1 MLYKFFNGTKLR
13 LFLSF
18 LVLTSPSIK
27 ADWFA
32 LNMTRGVTDVSN
44 EVFELHM
51 LIFWICVAIGVV
63 VFSVMFYS
71 MWAHT
76 KKKNPEPAKF
86 HENHKLEIAWT
97 IIPFLILIA
106 MAVPASKTLVKIY
119 DDEAGD
125 INIQVTGYQWKWQY
139 RYLEDDVSFFSNL
152 STDLDEIYNLV
163 PKGENYLQEVDEM
176 VVIPVGKKVRFLITA
191 NDVIH
196 SWWMPAF
203 AIKQDAIP
211 GFVNTAWTVVDKP
224 GIYRGKCTELCGKN
238 HGFMPIVVKV
248 VEQEE
253 YDLWVNEKKQA
264 AIRLAELTTKE
275 WTTAELME
283 RGETVYDINCVA
295 CHQTEGQGIAGIFP
309 ALAGSDIAL
318 YEKDKHIEILMEGVS
333 GAAMNSFDYLSEVEL
348 AAVITYTR
356 QAWGNAEN
364 GDGEIVIPKDIV
376 DYNCLLYTSPSPRDP
391 KTSRMP
397 SSA

>member
-1 MLYKFFNGTKLR
+1 MFFKFLR
-13 LFLSF
+13 NLNKRPSLLILLFAAPA
-18 LVLTSPSIK
+18 VN

-32 LNMTRGVTDVSN
+32 LNMTRGITDISN

-51 LIFWICVAIGVV
+51 LIFWICVAIGVL
-63 VFSVMFYS
+63 VFAVMFYS

-76 KKKNPEPAKF
+76 KKKNPVPATF

-125 INIQVTGYQWKWQY
+125 VNIQVTGYQWKWQY
-139 RYLEDDVSFFSNL
+139 KYLEDDVSFFSNL
-152 STDLDEIYNLV
+152 STDPDEIYNLV

-176 VVIPVGKKVRFLITA
+176 VVIPAGKKVRFLITA

-196 SWWMPAF
+196 SWWVPAF

-211 GFVNTAWTVVDKP
+211 GFVNTAWTVVDTP

-248 VEQEE
+248 VEQED
-253 YDLWVNEKKQA
+253 YDLWVDNKRQE
-264 AIRLAELTTKE
+264 AIKLAELTTKD
-275 WTTAELME
+275 WSAEELIE
-283 RGETVYDINCVA
+283 RGQEVYEKNCVS
-295 CHQTEGQGIAGIFP
+295 CHMAEGQGISGIFP
-309 ALAGSDIAL
+309 ALAGSEIAL
-318 YEKDKHIEILMEGVS
+318 YNKDRHIEILMEGVQ

-348 AAVITYTR
+348 AAVITYSR
-356 QAWGNAEN
+356 QAWGNAEK
-364 GDGEIVIPKDIV
+364 GDGEIVVPKDIV
-376 DYNCLLYTSPSPRDP
+376 DYKEP
-391 KTSRMP
+391 KI
-397 SSA
+397 

>member
-1 MLYKFFNGTKLR
+1 M
-13 LFLSF
+13 SF
-18 LVLTSPSIK
+18 KYLQNLQIKIMSALLIFSAPMK

-32 LNMTRGVTDVSN
+32 LNMTRGVTDISN

-63 VFSVMFYS
+63 VFGVMFYS
-71 MWAHT
+71 MYAHT
-76 KKKNPEPAKF
+76 KKKNPVAASF
-86 HENHKLEIAWT
+86 HENHKVEIAWT

-106 MAVPASKTLVKIY
+106 MAIPASKTLVKIY

-125 INIQVTGYQWKWQY
+125 LNIQVTGYQWKWQY
-139 RYLEDDVSFFSNL
+139 NYLEDDVSFFSNL
-152 STDLDEIYNLV
+152 STDMDEINNLV

-211 GFVNTAWTVVDKP
+211 GFVNTAWTKVDKP
-224 GIYRGKCTELCGKN
+224 GVYRGKCTELCGKN

-248 VEQEE
+248 VEQNE
-253 YDLWVNEKKQA
+253 YDEWVSGKKEA
-264 AIRLAELTTKE
+264 AMKMAELTTKD
-275 WTTAELME
+275 WTAEELVA
-283 RGETVYDINCVA
+283 RGESVYAVNCVA
-295 CHQTEGQGIAGIFP
+295 CHQTNGQGIPGIFP
-309 ALAGSDIAL
+309 ALAGSDL
-318 YEKDKHIEILMEGVS
+318 VLNNKERNIEILMEGVQ
-333 GAAMNSFDYLSEVEL
+333 GAAMNSFSYLSEVEL

-356 QAWGNAEN
+356 QSWGNKEN
-364 GDGEIVIPKDIV
+364 GDGEIVVPKDIV
-376 DYNCLLYTSPSPRDP
+376 DYKKP
-391 KTSRMP
+391 KI
-397 SSA
+397 

>member
-1 MLYKFFNGTKLR
+1 MFFKFLR
-13 LFLSF
+13 NLNKRPSLLILL
-18 LVLTSPSIK
+18 LVAPAIN

-32 LNMTRGVTDVSN
+32 LNMTRGITDISN

-51 LIFWICVAIGVV
+51 LIFWICVAIGAL
-63 VFSVMFYS
+63 VFAVMFYS

-76 KKKNPEPAKF
+76 KKKNPVPATF

-125 INIQVTGYQWKWQY
+125 VNIQVTGYQWKWQY
-139 RYLEDDVSFFSNL
+139 KYLEDDVSFFSNL
-152 STDLDEIYNLV
+152 STDPDEIYNLV

-176 VVIPVGKKVRFLITA
+176 VVIPAGKKVRFLITA

-196 SWWMPAF
+196 SWWVPAF

-211 GFVNTAWTVVDKP
+211 GFVNTAWTVVDTP

-248 VEQEE
+248 VEQEQ
-253 YDLWVNEKKQA
+253 YDLWVDNKKQE
-264 AIRLAELTTKE
+264 AIKLAELTTKD
-275 WTTAELME
+275 WSAQELIE
-283 RGETVYDINCVA
+283 RGQEVYEKNCVS
-295 CHQTEGQGIAGIFP
+295 CHMAEGQGISGIFP
-309 ALAGSDIAL
+309 ALAGSEIAL
-318 YEKDKHIEILMEGVS
+318 YDKDRHIEILMEGVQ

-348 AAVITYTR
+348 AAVITYSR
-356 QAWGNAEN
+356 QAWGNAEK
-364 GDGEIVIPKDIV
+364 GDGEIVVPKDIV
-376 DYNCLLYTSPSPRDP
+376 DYKEP
-391 KTSRMP
+391 KI
-397 SSA
+397 

>member
-1 MLYKFFNGTKLR
+1 MFFEFLRNLTKSSSL
-13 LFLSF
+13 LLAFLLAPVIS
-18 LVLTSPSIK
+18 

-32 LNMTRGVTDVSN
+32 LNMTRGITDISN

-51 LIFWICVAIGVV
+51 LIFWICVAIGAL

-76 KKKNPEPAKF
+76 KKKNPVPAKF

-125 INIQVTGYQWKWQY
+125 VNIQVTGYQWKWGY
-139 RYLEDDVSFFSNL
+139 KYLEDDISFVSNL

-176 VVIPVGKKVRFLITA
+176 VVIPAGKKVRFLITA

-196 SWWMPAF
+196 SWWVPAF

-211 GFVNTAWTVVDKP
+211 GFVNTAWTVVDTP

-253 YDLWVNEKKQA
+253 YDLWVDNKKQE
-264 AIRLAELTTKE
+264 AIKLAELTTKDWSTE
-275 WTTAELME
+275 ELVQ
-283 RGETVYDINCVA
+283 RGQEVYEKNCVS
-295 CHQTEGQGIAGIFP
+295 CHMAEGQGIPGIFP
-309 ALAGSDIAL
+309 ALAGSEIAL
-318 YEKDKHIEILMEGVS
+318 YDKDRHIEILMEGVQ

-348 AAVITYTR
+348 AAVITYSR
-356 QAWGNAEN
+356 QAWGNAEK
-364 GDGEIVIPKDIV
+364 GDGEVVVPKDIV
-376 DYNCLLYTSPSPRDP
+376 EYKEP
-391 KTSRMP
+391 KI
-397 SSA
+397 

>member
-1 MLYKFFNGTKLR
+1 MFFEFLRNLTKSSSL
-13 LFLSF
+13 LLTFLLAPVIS
-18 LVLTSPSIK
+18 

-32 LNMTRGVTDVSN
+32 LNMTRGITDISN

-51 LIFWICVAIGVV
+51 LIFWICVAIGAL

-76 KKKNPEPAKF
+76 KKKNPVPAKF

-125 INIQVTGYQWKWQY
+125 VNIQVTGYQWKWGY
-139 RYLEDDVSFFSNL
+139 KYLEDDISFVSNL

-176 VVIPVGKKVRFLITA
+176 VVIPAGKKVRFLITA

-196 SWWMPAF
+196 SWWVPAF

-211 GFVNTAWTVVDKP
+211 GFVNTAWTVVDTP

-253 YDLWVNEKKQA
+253 YDLWVDNKKQE
-264 AIRLAELTTKE
+264 AIKLAELTTKDWSTE
-275 WTTAELME
+275 ELVQ
-283 RGETVYDINCVA
+283 RGQEVYEKNCVS
-295 CHQTEGQGIAGIFP
+295 CHMAEGQGIPGIFP
-309 ALAGSDIAL
+309 ALAGSEIAL
-318 YEKDKHIEILMEGVS
+318 YDKDRHIEILMEGVQ

-348 AAVITYTR
+348 AAVITYSR
-356 QAWGNAEN
+356 QAWGNAEE
-364 GDGEIVIPKDIV
+364 GDGEVVVPKDIV
-376 DYNCLLYTSPSPRDP
+376 EYKEP
-391 KTSRMP
+391 KI
-397 SSA
+397 

>member
-1 MLYKFFNGTKLR
+1 MSYITKSINNHIVKIFVV
-13 LFLSF
+13 LFSY
-18 LVLTSPSIK
+18 TTDIN
-27 ADWFA
+27 ADWSA
-32 LNMTRGVTDVSN
+32 LNMTRGVTGVSN

-63 VFSVMFYS
+63 VFGVMFYS
-71 MWAHT
+71 MYAHT
-76 KKKNPEPAKF
+76 KKKNPVASTF
-86 HENHKLEIAWT
+86 HESTKVEIAWT

-106 MAVPASKTLVKIY
+106 MAIPASKTLVKIY

-139 RYLEDDVSFFSNL
+139 RYLEDDVSFFANL

-176 VVIPVGKKVRFLITA
+176 VVIPVGKKIRFLITA

-211 GFVNTAWTVVDKP
+211 GFVNTAWTIVDDP
-224 GIYRGKCTELCGKN
+224 GTYRGKCTELCGKN
-238 HGFMPIVVKV
+238 HGFMPIVVKA

-253 YDLWVNEKKQA
+253 YDQWINDKKQA
-264 AIRLAELTTKE
+264 AMKLAEQTTKN
-275 WTTAELME
+275 WTTEELMAK
-283 RGETVYDINCVA
+283 GQDVYAVNCVA
-295 CHQTEGQGIAGIFP
+295 CHQTNGEGITGIFP
-309 ALAGSDIAL
+309 ALAGSDIVL
-318 YEKDKHIEILMEGVS
+318 NNKPRNIEILMEGVQ

-348 AAVITYTR
+348 ASVITYTR
-356 QAWGNAEN
+356 QSWGNDAK
-364 GDGEIVIPKDIV
+364 GDGTVVLPQDIV
-376 DYNCLLYTSPSPRDP
+376 TYKEP
-391 KTSRMP
+391 KI
-397 SSA
+397 

>member
-1 MLYKFFNGTKLR
+1 MFLN
-13 LFLSF
+13 LFKYLNKKILF
-18 LVLTSPSIK
+18 VILFITAPLIN

-32 LNMTRGVTDVSN
+32 LNMTRGITDISN

-51 LIFWICVAIGVV
+51 LIFWICVAIGVL
-63 VFSVMFYS
+63 VFGVMFYS
-71 MWAHT
+71 MYAHT
-76 KKKNPEPAKF
+76 RKKNPVPATF
-86 HENHKLEIAWT
+86 DDNHKLEIAWT

-106 MAVPASKTLVKIY
+106 MAIPASKTLIKMY
-119 DDEAGD
+119 DDTAGD

-152 STDLDEIYNLV
+152 ATDWDEINNLV

-176 VVIPVGKKVRFLITA
+176 VVIPTGKKVRFLITA

-211 GFVNTAWTVVDKP
+211 GFVNTAWTKVDVP

-253 YDLWVNEKKQA
+253 YEEWVSIKKEEAQK
-264 AIRLAELTTKE
+264 LAELTTKE
-275 WTTAELME
+275 WTTEELAS
-283 RGETVYDINCVA
+283 RGQSVYEVNCVA
-295 CHQTEGQGIAGIFP
+295 CHQTNGQGIAGIFP
-309 ALAGSDIAL
+309 ALVGSDIVL
-318 YEKDKHIEILMEGVS
+318 NNKERNIEILMEGVQ
-333 GAAMNSFDYLSEVEL
+333 GAAMNSFSYLSEVEI
-348 AAVITYTR
+348 ASVITYTR
-356 QAWGNAEN
+356 QSWDNDKK
-364 GDGEIVIPKDIV
+364 GDGEVVVPKDIV
-376 DYNCLLYTSPSPRDP
+376 DYKEP
-391 KTSRMP
+391 KI
-397 SSA
+397 

>member
-1 MLYKFFNGTKLR
+1 M
-13 LFLSF
+13 SF
-18 LVLTSPSIK
+18 KYLQNLQSKIISALLIFSVPMK
-27 ADWFA
+27 ADWLA
-32 LNMTRGVTDVSN
+32 LNMTRGVTDISN

-63 VFSVMFYS
+63 VFGVMFYS
-71 MWAHT
+71 MYAHT
-76 KKKNPEPAKF
+76 KKKNPVAASF
-86 HENHKLEIAWT
+86 HENHKVEIAWT

-106 MAVPASKTLVKIY
+106 MAIPASKTLVKIY

-125 INIQVTGYQWKWQY
+125 LNIQVTGHQWKWQY
-139 RYLEDDVSFFSNL
+139 NYLEDDVSFFSNL
-152 STDLDEIYNLV
+152 STDMDEINNLV

-211 GFVNTAWTVVDKP
+211 GFVNTAWTKVDKP

-248 VEQEE
+248 VEQSE
-253 YDLWVNEKKQA
+253 YDEWVSGKREA
-264 AIRLAELTTKE
+264 AMKMAELTTKD
-275 WTTAELME
+275 WTAEELVA
-283 RGETVYDINCVA
+283 RGESVYAVNCVA
-295 CHQTEGQGIAGIFP
+295 CHQTNGQGISGIFP
-309 ALAGSDIAL
+309 ALAGSDIVL
-318 YEKDKHIEILMEGVS
+318 NDKERNIEILMEGVQ
-333 GAAMNSFDYLSEVEL
+333 GAAMNSFSYLSEVEL

-356 QAWGNAEN
+356 QSWGNEN
-364 GDGEIVIPKDIV
+364 NGNGEIVVPKDIV
-376 DYNCLLYTSPSPRDP
+376 DYKKP
-391 KTSRMP
+391 KI
-397 SSA
+397 

>member
-1 MLYKFFNGTKLR
+1 M
-13 LFLSF
+13 SF
-18 LVLTSPSIK
+18 KYLQNLQIKIMSALLIFSAPMK

-32 LNMTRGVTDVSN
+32 LNMTRGVTDISN

-63 VFSVMFYS
+63 VFGVMFYS
-71 MWAHT
+71 MYAHT
-76 KKKNPEPAKF
+76 KKKNPVAASF
-86 HENHKLEIAWT
+86 HENHKVEIAWT

-106 MAVPASKTLVKIY
+106 MAIPASKTLVKIY

-125 INIQVTGYQWKWQY
+125 LNIQVTGYQWKWQY
-139 RYLEDDVSFFSNL
+139 NYLEDDVSFFSNL
-152 STDLDEIYNLV
+152 STDMDEINNLV

-176 VVIPVGKKVRFLITA
+176 VLIPVGKKVRFLITA

-211 GFVNTAWTVVDKP
+211 GFVNTAWTKVDKP

-248 VEQEE
+248 VEQNE
-253 YDLWVNEKKQA
+253 YDEWVSGKKEA
-264 AIRLAELTTKE
+264 AMKMAELTTKD
-275 WTTAELME
+275 WTAEELVA
-283 RGETVYDINCVA
+283 RGESVYAVNCVA
-295 CHQTEGQGIAGIFP
+295 CHQTNGQGIPGIFP
-309 ALAGSDIAL
+309 ALAGSDVVL
-318 YEKDKHIEILMEGVS
+318 NNKERNIEILMEGVQ
-333 GAAMNSFDYLSEVEL
+333 GAAMNSFSYLSEVEL

-356 QAWGNAEN
+356 QSWGNKEN
-364 GDGEIVIPKDIV
+364 GDGEIVVPKDIV
-376 DYNCLLYTSPSPRDP
+376 DYKKP
-391 KTSRMP
+391 KI
-397 SSA
+397 

>member
-1 MLYKFFNGTKLR
+1 M
-13 LFLSF
+13 SF
-18 LVLTSPSIK
+18 KYLQNLQIKIMSALLIFSAPMK

-32 LNMTRGVTDVSN
+32 LNMTRGVTDISN

-63 VFSVMFYS
+63 VFGVMFYS
-71 MWAHT
+71 MYAHT
-76 KKKNPEPAKF
+76 KKKNPVAASF
-86 HENHKLEIAWT
+86 HENHKVEIAWT

-106 MAVPASKTLVKIY
+106 MAIPASKTLVKIY

-125 INIQVTGYQWKWQY
+125 LNIQVTGYQWKWQY
-139 RYLEDDVSFFSNL
+139 NYLEDDVSFFSNL
-152 STDLDEIYNLV
+152 STDMDEINNLV

-211 GFVNTAWTVVDKP
+211 GFVNTAWTKVDKP

-248 VEQEE
+248 VEQNE
-253 YDLWVNEKKQA
+253 YDEWVSGKKEA
-264 AIRLAELTTKE
+264 AMKMAELTTKD
-275 WTTAELME
+275 WTAEELVA
-283 RGETVYDINCVA
+283 RGESVYAVNCVA
-295 CHQTEGQGIAGIFP
+295 CHQTNGQGIPGIFP
-309 ALAGSDIAL
+309 ALAGSDVVL
-318 YEKDKHIEILMEGVS
+318 NNKERNIEILMEGVQ
-333 GAAMNSFDYLSEVEL
+333 GAAMNSFSYLSEVEL

-356 QAWGNAEN
+356 QSWGNKKN
-364 GDGEIVIPKDIV
+364 GDGEIVVPKDIV
-376 DYNCLLYTSPSPRDP
+376 DYKKP
-391 KTSRMP
+391 KI
-397 SSA
+397 

>member
-1 MLYKFFNGTKLR
+1 MSLKYFQNLSLKI
-13 LFLSF
+13 FLAMF
-18 LVLTSPSIK
+18 VFASPMQ

-32 LNMTRGVTDVSN
+32 LNMTRGVTDISN

-71 MWAHT
+71 MYAHT
-76 KKKNPEPAKF
+76 KKKNPVAASF

-97 IIPFLILIA
+97 IVPFLILIA

-125 INIQVTGYQWKWQY
+125 VNIQVTGYQWKWQY
-139 RYLEDDVSFFSNL
+139 NYLEDDISFFSNL
-152 STDLDEIYNLV
+152 STDMDEINNLV

-176 VVIPVGKKVRFLITA
+176 VVIPAGKKVRFLITA

-211 GFVNTAWTVVDKP
+211 GFVNTAWTKVDKP
-224 GIYRGKCTELCGKN
+224 GVYRGKCTELCGKN

-253 YDLWVNEKKQA
+253 YNQWVDEKKQA
-264 AIRLAELTTKE
+264 AIKMAELTTKD
-275 WTTAELME
+275 WTAQELVE
-283 RGETVYDINCVA
+283 RGESVYAVNCVA
-295 CHQTEGQGIAGIFP
+295 CHQTNGQGIPGIFP
-309 ALAGSDIAL
+309 ALAGSDIVMNQ
-318 YEKDKHIEILMEGVS
+318 KDKNIEILMEGVQ
-333 GAAMNSFDYLSEVEL
+333 GAAMNSFSYLSEVEL

-356 QAWGNAEN
+356 QSWGNAES
-364 GDGEIVIPKDIV
+364 GDGEIVVPKDIV
-376 DYNCLLYTSPSPRDP
+376 DYKKP
-391 KTSRMP
+391 KI
-397 SSA
+397 

>member
-1 MLYKFFNGTKLR
+1 M
-13 LFLSF
+13 SF
-18 LVLTSPSIK
+18 KYLQNLQNKIISALLIFSVPMK

-32 LNMTRGVTDVSN
+32 LNMTRGVTDISN

-63 VFSVMFYS
+63 VFGVMFYS
-71 MWAHT
+71 MYAHT
-76 KKKNPEPAKF
+76 KKKNPVAASF
-86 HENHKLEIAWT
+86 HENHKVEIAWT

-106 MAVPASKTLVKIY
+106 MAIPASKTLVKIY

-125 INIQVTGYQWKWQY
+125 LNIQVTGYQWKWQY
-139 RYLEDDVSFFSNL
+139 NYLEDDVSFFSNL
-152 STDLDEIYNLV
+152 STDMDEINNLV

-211 GFVNTAWTVVDKP
+211 GFVNTAWTKVDKP

-248 VEQEE
+248 VEQSE
-253 YDLWVNEKKQA
+253 YDEWVSGKRQA
-264 AIRLAELTTKE
+264 AMKMAELTTKD
-275 WTTAELME
+275 WTAEELVA
-283 RGETVYDINCVA
+283 RGESVYAVNCVA
-295 CHQTEGQGIAGIFP
+295 CHQTNGQGIPGIFP
-309 ALAGSDIAL
+309 ALAGSDIVL
-318 YEKDKHIEILMEGVS
+318 NDKERNIEILMEGVQ
-333 GAAMNSFDYLSEVEL
+333 GAAMNSFSYLSEVEL

-356 QAWGNAEN
+356 QSWGNENN

-376 DYNCLLYTSPSPRDP
+376 DYQKP
-391 KTSRMP
+391 KI
-397 SSA
+397 

>member
-1 MLYKFFNGTKLR
+1 MFFKLSR
-13 LFLSF
+13 NLNKNIFLLLAIASAPF
-18 LVLTSPSIK
+18 IN

-32 LNMTRGVTDVSN
+32 LNMTRGITEISN

-51 LIFWICVAIGVV
+51 LIFWICVAIGVA

-76 KKKNPEPAKF
+76 KKKNPVPATF
-86 HENHKLEIAWT
+86 HESHKLEIAWT

-176 VVIPVGKKVRFLITA
+176 VVIPAGKKVRFLITA

-211 GFVNTAWTVVDKP
+211 GFVNTAWTVVDEP

-248 VEQEE
+248 VEQDE
-253 YDLWVNEKKQA
+253 YDLWVDNKKQE
-264 AIRLAELTTKE
+264 AIKLAELTTKD
-275 WTTAELME
+275 WSTGELME
-283 RGETVYDINCVA
+283 RGQTVYEVNCVA
-295 CHQTEGQGIAGIFP
+295 CHQTAGQGISGIFP

-318 YEKDKHIEILMEGVS
+318 NDKDRHIEILMEGVQ

-364 GDGEIVIPKDIV
+364 GDGEIVVPKDIV
-376 DYNCLLYTSPSPRDP
+376 DYKEP
-391 KTSRMP
+391 KI
-397 SSA
+397 